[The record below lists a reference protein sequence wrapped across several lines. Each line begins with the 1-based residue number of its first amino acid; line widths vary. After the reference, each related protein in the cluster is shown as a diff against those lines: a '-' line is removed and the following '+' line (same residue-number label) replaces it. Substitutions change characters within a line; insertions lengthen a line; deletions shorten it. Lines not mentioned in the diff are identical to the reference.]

1 MHVSCGCPFR
11 CGKFEVWILVL
22 VLCVCVCV
30 CVCVYIYTHIYIS
43 LSIQQ
48 GWLPLSARV
57 GGALCT
63 SLTVCNQ
70 VQEREVGGFKAE
82 AEEEFEDAEGN
93 VYNRR
98 TYEDLKRQG
107 II

>member
-1 MHVSCGCPFR
+1 M
-11 CGKFEVWILVL
+11 
-22 VLCVCVCV
+22 
-30 CVCVYIYTHIYIS
+30 
-43 LSIQQ
+43 
-48 GWLPLSARV
+48 
-57 GGALCT
+57 GGALRK